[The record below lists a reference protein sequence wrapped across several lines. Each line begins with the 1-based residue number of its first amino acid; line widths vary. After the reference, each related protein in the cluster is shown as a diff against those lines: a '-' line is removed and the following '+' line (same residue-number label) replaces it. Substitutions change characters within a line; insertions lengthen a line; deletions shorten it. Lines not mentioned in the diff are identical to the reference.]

1 MKEKLNF
8 IENIIKEDLKNKYT
22 KKNLKFRFPPEPNG
36 FLHIGHVKAMELN
49 FSLGKKYK
57 SDVNLRFDDTNPLK
71 ENINYVNEIIENL
84 KWLGYKYKKICYASD
99 YFEKLYNWAIYLI
112 KNSKAYVDSQ
122 DSERIAEQKGTPY
135 KKGKNSPF
143 RDRSIEENLELFN
156 NMKNGKYKE
165 GEHVLRAKIDMS
177 SPNML
182 MRDPVMYRILYKEHF
197 RTKNN
202 WCIYPLYDWTHGQS
216 DYIEKISHSL
226 CSLEFRP
233 HRDLYDWFL
242 KQLPDF
248 KYKKPKQIEFA
259 RLNLSYTVMSKRKLS
274 FLVDKGIVDG
284 WDDPRMPTISG
295 LRRRGYPSTALRK
308 FVEIAGIAKRENIID
323 IALLDF
329 CAREELNKTSNRL
342 MVVSNPLKVVISNY
356 ESEGEELY
364 GENNPEDKSQ
374 GERKIRFSKEIY
386 IEKEDFKE
394 ISNRKFHRL
403 SIGKEVRLKNA
414 YIIKAERVIK
424 NSKGEIKEVH
434 CTYDKKSK
442 SGSGTLES
450 QRKVKGTIHW
460 VDKKSSIPV
469 KINKYESLFLNEMP
483 DTEKNEEMLKNINDN
498 SLEVLE
504 GFAEKAVLKCK
515 PEQKFQFQR
524 LGYYIVDKKSDKSN
538 IIFNKTVSL
547 REKEFLGILSIRIIL
562 FFIINLLI

>member
-197 RTKNN
+197 RTRNN

-547 REKEFLGILSIRIIL
+547 REKRISR
-562 FFIINLLI
+562 NPQY

>member
-22 KKNLKFRFPPEPNG
+22 KKDLKFRFPPEPNG

-49 FSLGKKYK
+49 FSLGKKYEA
-57 SDVNLRFDDTNPLK
+57 DVNLRFDDTNPLK
-71 ENINYVNEIIENL
+71 ENIKYVNEIIENL

-99 YFEKLYNWAIYLI
+99 YFENLYNWAVYLI

-122 DSERIAEQKGTPY
+122 DSEKIAEQKGTPY
-135 KKGKNSPF
+135 IKGRNSPF
-143 RDRSIEENLELFN
+143 RDRGIEENIKLFN
-156 NMKNGKYKE
+156 NMKNGEYKE

-182 MRDPVMYRILYKEHF
+182 MRDPVMFRILHKEHF

-242 KQLPDF
+242 KQLPDL

-259 RLNLSYTVMSKRKLS
+259 RLNLSYTVMSKRKLA
-274 FLVDKGIVDG
+274 FLVNKGIVDG

-295 LRRRGYPSTALRK
+295 LRRRGYPPAALRK
-308 FVEIAGIAKRENIID
+308 FVKLAGVAKRENIID

-342 MVVSNPLKVVISNY
+342 MVVSNPLKVIISNY
-356 ESEGEELY
+356 DSEGEELY
-364 GENNPEDKSQ
+364 GENNPEDKSK

-424 NSKGEIKEVH
+424 NSKDEINEVH

-450 QRKVKGTIHW
+450 KRKVKGTIHW

-469 KINKYESLFLNEMP
+469 KINKYENLFLNESP
-483 DTEKNEEMLKNINDN
+483 DTDNNDEMIKNIKDN
-498 SLEVLE
+498 SLVVSKGL
-504 GFAEKAVLKCK
+504 AEKAVLKYK

-524 LGYYIVDKKSDKSN
+524 LGYYIVDKKSDKTN

-547 REKEFLGILSIRIIL
+547 RDNRIPR
-562 FFIINLLI
+562 NPQN

>member
-22 KKNLKFRFPPEPNG
+22 KKDLKFRFPPEPNG

-547 REKEFLGILSIRIIL
+547 REKRISR
-562 FFIINLLI
+562 NPQY

>member
-8 IENIIKEDLKNKYT
+8 IENIIEDDLKNKYT
-22 KKNLKFRFPPEPNG
+22 KKDLKFRFPPEPNG
-36 FLHIGHVKAMELN
+36 YLHIGHVKAMELN

-57 SDVNLRFDDTNPLK
+57 ADVNLRFDDTNPLK

-84 KWLGYKYKKICYASD
+84 TWLGYKYKKICYASD

-122 DSERIAEQKGTPY
+122 DSEKIAEQKGTPY

-248 KYKKPKQIEFA
+248 KYKKPKQTEFA
-259 RLNLSYTVMSKRKLS
+259 RLNLSYTVMSKRKLA

-414 YIIKAERVIK
+414 YIIKAEKVIK
-424 NSKGEIKEVH
+424 NSNGEIKEVH

-469 KINKYESLFLNEMP
+469 KINKYESLFLNEAP
-483 DTEKNEEMLKNINDN
+483 DTEINEEMLKNINDN
-498 SLEVLE
+498 SLVVLE
-504 GFAEKAVLKCK
+504 GFAEKSVLKCK

-547 REKEFLGILSIRIIL
+547 REKRISM
-562 FFIINLLI
+562 NPQY

>member
-394 ISNRKFHRL
+394 MSNRKFHRL

-547 REKEFLGILSIRIIL
+547 REKRISR
-562 FFIINLLI
+562 NPQY

>member
-547 REKEFLGILSIRIIL
+547 REKRISR
-562 FFIINLLI
+562 NPHY

>member
-99 YFEKLYNWAIYLI
+99 YFEKLYNWAIHLI

-122 DSERIAEQKGTPY
+122 DSETIAEQKGTPY

-248 KYKKPKQIEFA
+248 KHKKPKQIEFA

-547 REKEFLGILSIRIIL
+547 REKRISR
-562 FFIINLLI
+562 NPQY

>member
-99 YFEKLYNWAIYLI
+99 YFEKLYNWAIHLI

-122 DSERIAEQKGTPY
+122 DSETIAEQKGTPY

-342 MVVSNPLKVVISNY
+342 MVISNPLKVVISNY
-356 ESEGEELY
+356 ESKGEELY

-547 REKEFLGILSIRIIL
+547 REKRISR
-562 FFIINLLI
+562 NPQY

>member
-1 MKEKLNF
+1 MPKCICLLAKLNF

-547 REKEFLGILSIRIIL
+547 REKRISR
-562 FFIINLLI
+562 NPQY

>member
-22 KKNLKFRFPPEPNG
+22 KKDLKFRFPPEPNG

-49 FSLGKKYK
+49 FSLGKKYEA
-57 SDVNLRFDDTNPLK
+57 DVNLRFDDTNPLK
-71 ENINYVNEIIENL
+71 ENIKYVNEIIENL

-99 YFEKLYNWAIYLI
+99 YFENLYNWAVYLI

-122 DSERIAEQKGTPY
+122 DSEKIAEQKGTPY
-135 KKGKNSPF
+135 IKGKNSPF
-143 RDRSIEENLELFN
+143 RDRGIEENIKLFN
-156 NMKNGKYKE
+156 NMKNGEYKE

-182 MRDPVMYRILYKEHF
+182 MRDPVMFRILHKEHF

-259 RLNLSYTVMSKRKLS
+259 RLNLSYTVMSKRKLA
-274 FLVDKGIVDG
+274 FLVNKGIVDG

-295 LRRRGYPSTALRK
+295 LRRRGYPPAALRK
-308 FVEIAGIAKRENIID
+308 FVKLAGVAKRENIID

-342 MVVSNPLKVVISNY
+342 MVVSNPLKVIISNY
-356 ESEGEELY
+356 DSEGEELY
-364 GENNPEDKSQ
+364 GENNPEDKSK
-374 GERKIRFSKEIY
+374 GVRKIRFSKEIY

-424 NSKGEIKEVH
+424 NSKDEINEVH

-450 QRKVKGTIHW
+450 KRKVKGTIHW

-469 KINKYESLFLNEMP
+469 KINKYENLFLNESP
-483 DTEKNEEMLKNINDN
+483 DTDNNDEMIKNIKDN
-498 SLEVLE
+498 SLVVSKGL
-504 GFAEKAVLKCK
+504 AENGVLKYK

-524 LGYYIVDKKSDKSN
+524 LGYYIVDKKSDKTN

-547 REKEFLGILSIRIIL
+547 RDNRISR
-562 FFIINLLI
+562 NPQN

>member
-22 KKNLKFRFPPEPNG
+22 KKDLKFRFPPEPNG
-36 FLHIGHVKAMELN
+36 YLHIGHVKAMELN

-57 SDVNLRFDDTNPLK
+57 ADVNLRFDDTNPLK

-84 KWLGYKYKKICYASD
+84 TWLGYKYKKICYASD

-122 DSERIAEQKGTPY
+122 DSEKIAEQKGTPY

-143 RDRSIEENLELFN
+143 RDRSIEENLELFK

-248 KYKKPKQIEFA
+248 KYKKPKQTEFA
-259 RLNLSYTVMSKRKLS
+259 RLNLSYTVMSKRKLA

-308 FVEIAGIAKRENIID
+308 FVELAGIAKRENIID

-414 YIIKAERVIK
+414 YIIKAEKVIK
-424 NSKGEIKEVH
+424 NSNGEIKEVH

-469 KINKYESLFLNEMP
+469 KINKYESLFLNEAP
-483 DTEKNEEMLKNINDN
+483 DTEINEEMLKNINDN
-498 SLEVLE
+498 SLVVLE
-504 GFAEKAVLKCK
+504 GFAEKSVLKCK

-547 REKEFLGILSIRIIL
+547 REKRISM
-562 FFIINLLI
+562 NPQY

>member
-1 MKEKLNF
+1 MINYKNF
-8 IENIIKEDLKNKYT
+8 IEQIIEEDLNNGFKRKE
-22 KKNLKFRFPPEPNG
+22 LCFRFPPEPNG
-36 FLHIGHVKAMELN
+36 YLHIGHVKAITLN
-49 FSLGKKYK
+49 FELGKKYNAP
-57 SDVNLRFDDTNPLK
+57 VYLRFDDTNPVK
-71 ENINYVNEIIENL
+71 ENSHFVEEIKNNI
-84 KWLGYKYKKICYASD
+84 KWLGYEWSKICYASD
-99 YFEKLYNWAIYLI
+99 YFEQLYEWAHYLI
-112 KNSKAYVDSQ
+112 LNDKAYVDSQ
-122 DSERIAEQKGTPY
+122 TSEQIATQKGTPTNPGTNSSY
-135 KKGKNSPF
+135 RNRPKEESTRIFKEMREGKH
-143 RDRSIEENLELFN
+143 
-156 NMKNGKYKE
+156 KE
-165 GEHVLRAKIDMS
+165 GAHVLRAKIKMDS
-177 SPNML
+177 QNML
-182 MRDPVMYRILYKEHF
+182 MRDPVMYRILFKDHH
-197 RTKNN
+197 RTGSK
-202 WCIYPLYDWTHGQS
+202 WCIYPMYDWAHGQS

-248 KYKKPKQIEFA
+248 KYKKPKQTEFA
-259 RLNLSYTVMSKRKLS
+259 RLNLSYTVMSKRKLA

-414 YIIKAERVIK
+414 YIIKAERVIT

-442 SGSGTLES
+442 SGSGSLES

-483 DTEKNEEMLKNINDN
+483 DTEKNEEMLKNINEN
-498 SLEVLE
+498 SLVVLE

-547 REKEFLGILSIRIIL
+547 REKKVSM
-562 FFIINLLI
+562 NLQY

>member
-122 DSERIAEQKGTPY
+122 DSERIEEQKGTPY

-547 REKEFLGILSIRIIL
+547 REKRISR
-562 FFIINLLI
+562 NPQY

>member
-8 IENIIKEDLKNKYT
+8 IESIIKEDLKKKYT
-22 KKNLKFRFPPEPNG
+22 KKDLKFRFPPEPNG

-57 SDVNLRFDDTNPLK
+57 ADVNLRFDDTNPLK

-99 YFEKLYNWAIYLI
+99 YFEKLYHWAIYLI

-122 DSERIAEQKGTPY
+122 DSEKIAEQKGTPY
-135 KKGKNSPF
+135 TKGKNSPF
-143 RDRSIEENLELFN
+143 RDRSIKNNLELFY
-156 NMKNGKYKE
+156 NMKNGMYKE
-165 GEHVLRAKIDMS
+165 GEHVLRAKIDMN

-248 KYKKPKQIEFA
+248 EYKKPKQTEFA

-274 FLVDKGIVDG
+274 ILVDKGIVDG

-374 GERKIRFSKEIY
+374 GERKIIFSKEIY

-414 YIIKAERVIK
+414 YIIKGEKVIK

-469 KINKYESLFLNEMP
+469 KINKYESLFLNETP
-483 DTEKNEEMLKNINDN
+483 DTEKNEEMLKNINEN
-498 SLEVLE
+498 SLVVLE
-504 GFAEKAVLKCK
+504 GLAEKEVLKCK

-547 REKEFLGILSIRIIL
+547 REKKISM
-562 FFIINLLI
+562 NPQY